1 MKYKVLTL
9 AIFILT
15 SIFTGVSSVDA
26 TETIITEGSSSS
38 SASVQIKA
46 DVESAFTVL
55 IPKTVVLT
63 KASDDKHYE
72 ADYSVKV
79 VNADVRP
86 DQILHVS
93 VPNTISMS
101 EASIGASSAT
111 AVENLLNDGSNL
123 SRVTDSY
130 LACNTA
136 SATFNYKA
144 TEEREVANIN
154 NYANEGTIFTAGS
167 WSGTQTFTVALETVA
182 LEEAPGIYGATGIL
196 STLSKAQVETDY
208 SAVSTLP
215 DTLGID
221 KTLVTKIIL
230 PKDASVIGSNAFD
243 GCSNITSVKFANSY
257 TTIKT
262 KAFNGCTSLSSVVI
276 PNTARTIASDAFT
289 GAHAVTYDGPMSE
302 LPDDAP
308 WGAGTIYCSN

>member
-9 AIFILT
+9 AIFILA
-15 SIFTGVSSVDA
+15 SIFTGVSSANA

-79 VNADVRP
+79 MNADVRP

-111 AVENLLNDGSNL
+111 DVENLLNDGSNL

-136 SATFNYKA
+136 TATFNYKA

-167 WSGTQTFTVALETVA
+167 WSGTQTFTVALE
-182 LEEAPGIYGATGIL
+182 EAPGIYGATGIL

-215 DTLGID
+215 DTLSID
-221 KTLVTKIIL
+221 KSSITKIVL
-230 PKDASVIGSNAFD
+230 PMDASVIGSNAFD

-257 TTIKT
+257 TTIKA

-289 GAHAVTYDGPMSE
+289 GVPAVTYDGTSSE
-302 LPDDAP
+302 LPDGAP

>member
-9 AIFILT
+9 AIFILA
-15 SIFTGVSSVDA
+15 SIFTGVSSANA

-111 AVENLLNDGSNL
+111 DVENLLNDGSNL

-136 SATFNYKA
+136 TATFNYKA

-167 WSGTQTFTVALETVA
+167 WSGTQTFTVALEEA
-182 LEEAPGIYGATGIL
+182 PGEEAPGIYGATGIL
-196 STLSKAQVETDY
+196 STLSKAQIETDY
-208 SAVSTLP
+208 STASTLP
-215 DTLGID
+215 DTLSID
-221 KTLVTKIIL
+221 KSSITKVVL
-230 PKDASVIGSNAFD
+230 PMDASVIGSNAFD

-289 GAHAVTYDGPMSE
+289 GVPAVTYDGPMSE